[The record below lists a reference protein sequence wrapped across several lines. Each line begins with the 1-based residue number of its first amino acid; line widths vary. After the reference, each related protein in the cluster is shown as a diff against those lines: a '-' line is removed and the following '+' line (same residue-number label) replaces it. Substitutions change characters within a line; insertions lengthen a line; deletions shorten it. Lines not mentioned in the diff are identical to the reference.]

1 MIALNGILGLGASQS
16 MKLGRNSNKTP
27 KLLTLLILS
36 TLPAPSCIQGFLAIW
51 YLHLKYQGYN
61 YRNVISSNDLKL
73 NMAAGKFAL
82 TPTAARVRAI
92 SLTLSGVTLAI
103 SGNCVLADYALADM
117 VVPDGTLGN
126 ESSVVI
132 PNTTVR
138 GEIGDVIEGG
148 ATRGAN
154 LFHSFQEFNV
164 GELQRVYF
172 ANPSGIENILTR
184 VTGGNLS
191 NILGTL
197 GVDGAA
203 NLFLLNPNGI
213 VFGAQARLDVAGSFF
228 ASTANSLVFGDGLE
242 FSATSPQA
250 PPLLTIN
257 ITPGL
262 QYGKYDPRTTITN
275 AGNLAVGK
283 DLTLA
288 AGNLDL
294 QGQLEA
300 GRNLTLLAEDTVT
313 ISDSVAQPFV
323 ANAGDLLVIQGN
335 QSITIAAK
343 NHSDSGLFV
352 GSDLRLRSH
361 NAIAGDTN
369 YTVGGNIIIEQ
380 LDGNPGNFISPNDPI
395 ILANGDVSLGNYTGA
410 SLHILAGGSVTVGD
424 IEINSTDTGDNAISP
439 SNSNPFLASLANV
452 TLSDEARTSVVID
465 GSNKPT
471 LDIRAGIDWTLLGG
485 FPGNTDSGNFV
496 PNFESAATSAN
507 IKVGEVSINVPNG
520 LVLLTNQYQPNP
532 SLVSETLKISSILT
546 GDGTVVTNKREVDRS
561 NQRFSGNG
569 GSVFIDYLGGIDI
582 SDSGIDTSSASGT
595 AGDIT
600 LITNEQLSLDGSFI
614 NSNTFGIEKGGDITI
629 DTGSLLATGGAQIE
643 TSTFGQ
649 ADAGK
654 VTIVADDTVTFEGQ
668 PANGQI
674 TRVFNIIEKNA
685 IGNSGGISITTG
697 SLFVNDVFLQSR
709 VVGQGDGGDI
719 TIIAKDEVVVDK
731 SVNSIAT
738 RVDRDGIG
746 NAGDI
751 SIDAE
756 SVTIKNGARLVA
768 DTLGQGNSGNISVTA
783 RDTVTIDGVASN
795 TRVASGLRSR
805 VGQDKV
811 EQNDSNQ
818 SQAEGGRGN
827 ITIKAK
833 SVFVTNGG
841 QLSTDINDRGNR
853 DKTDENGGNISIFA
867 EDDVIFDGV
876 ATNENGNSF
885 SSIIFTRV
893 TDQAVGDGGNVLIDA
908 GSVAFTNGAE
918 IISETRGKGNGGD
931 VEIIARDR
939 VLFDGVVFLGNDNNT
954 VDSAI
959 VTNVRD
965 NGEGNGGDIRITVTE
980 GSLVITQGAKLE
992 SQSRAKGDGG
1002 DVIISVGDQVLID
1015 GVGINDQ
1022 PSRIL
1027 TGVNSKSTEGNGGKI
1042 QIDANSISVTNGGAI
1057 DASTSNNGNG
1067 GPIDL
1072 NSKTLTVNG
1081 GVISSA
1087 AQEAATGEAGT
1098 ITIDTD
1104 ALKVEDGGE
1113 ITVTSEQ
1120 GVAGNL
1126 NITANSLLLN
1136 EGKLLAETQLNRGE
1150 DGANITLDVSNSI
1163 VMLNES
1169 LISAEASEKAK
1180 GGNITINTDVLIA
1193 FPPTGPDG
1201 SDIIAKAAQGQGG
1214 EITIDAEDVRL
1225 IEEREA
1231 IDGNRTNDIDASSES
1246 GPQGIVTINTGNLDP
1261 SRGLDQLPSNFS
1273 DLSSLIV
1280 ASCPRSGKISEDQL
1294 GEFIVT
1300 GRGGIPPS
1308 PLDPIIGRT
1317 IIADWVTL
1325 EDKTRTETDNNDS
1338 NAPSTEQKSQRKRI
1352 VEAQGWMTGPDGTI
1366 ILTSFPTDTTSPPK
1380 PWYHYL
1386 SCRD

>member
-1 MIALNGILGLGASQS
+1 
-16 MKLGRNSNKTP
+16 
-27 KLLTLLILS
+27 
-36 TLPAPSCIQGFLAIW
+36 
-51 YLHLKYQGYN
+51 
-61 YRNVISSNDLKL
+61 
-73 NMAAGKFAL
+73 MAAGKSVL

-92 SLTLSGVTLAI
+92 CLTLSGVTLAI
-103 SGNCVLADYALADM
+103 SGNCVLADNALADI
-117 VVPDGTLGN
+117 VPDQTLGN
-126 ESSVVI
+126 EASVVT

-138 GEIGDVIEGG
+138 GEIADQIEGG

-154 LFHSFQEFNV
+154 LFHSFREFNV

-184 VTGGNLS
+184 VTGNNLS

-213 VFGAQARLDVAGSFF
+213 VFGSQAKLDVAGSFF
-228 ASTANSLVFGDGLE
+228 ASTSNSLVFGDGQE

-275 AGNLAVGK
+275 AGNLAVGQ

-294 QGQLEA
+294 QGQLDA
-300 GRNLTLLAEDTVT
+300 GRNLTLLAEDTVSIT
-313 ISDSVAQPFV
+313 DSVAQPFI
-323 ANAGDLLVIQGN
+323 ANAGGLLVIQGN
-335 QSITIAAK
+335 QLITIAAK

-352 GSDLRLRSH
+352 GKDLQLRSRSVAEGQSH
-361 NAIAGDTN
+361 NPITGDTN
-369 YTVGGNIIIEQ
+369 YTVGGNISIEQ

-439 SNSNPFLASLANV
+439 DNSNPFLASLANL
-452 TLSDEARTSVVID
+452 TLSDQAGTSVVID
-465 GSNKPT
+465 GSNQPT

-485 FPGNTDSGNFV
+485 FPGNTDSGNLA
-496 PNFESAATSAN
+496 PNFGTAATSAN
-507 IKVGEVSINVPNG
+507 IEIGQILINAPNG
-520 LVLLTNQYQPNP
+520 LVLLTNQYQANP
-532 SLVSETLKISSILT
+532 SLVSDTLKISSILT
-546 GDGTVVTNKREVDRS
+546 GDGVVTNNRDVDQS

-569 GSVFIDYLGGIDI
+569 GEVLIDYRGGIDI
-582 SDSGIDTSSASGT
+582 SERIEASSASGT

-614 NSNTFGIEKGGDITI
+614 NSNTFGTEKGGDITI

-668 PANGQI
+668 PANGQV

-697 SLFVNDVFLQSR
+697 SLFANDVFLQSR

-731 SVNSIAT
+731 SINSIAT
-738 RVDRDGIG
+738 RVDGNGIG

-751 SIDAE
+751 SIDAN
-756 SVTIKNGARLVA
+756 SVTITNGARLDA
-768 DTLGQGNSGNISVTA
+768 DTRGQGNSGNISVTA

-795 TRVASGLRSR
+795 ANVASGLRSR
-805 VGQDKV
+805 VGPDRRDPRV
-811 EQNDSNQ
+811 RNQ
-818 SQAEGGRGN
+818 SQAQGSRGN

-833 SVFVTNGG
+833 SVLVTNGG
-841 QLSTDINDRGNR
+841 QLSTQINDQGNPGN
-853 DKTDENGGNISIFA
+853 TDENGGNISIFA

-885 SSIIFTRV
+885 SSIILTGVRE
-893 TDQAVGDGGNVLIDA
+893 TAVGDGGNVLIDA
-908 GSVAFTNGAE
+908 GSVSFTNGAL
-918 IISETRGKGNGGD
+918 IISETRGKGNGGN

-939 VLFDGVVFLGNDNNT
+939 VLFDGVVFFGTDNDT
-954 VDSAI
+954 VGSAI
-959 VTNVRD
+959 VTNVRND
-965 NGEGNGGDIRITVTE
+965 NGEGDGGDIRITVTE
-980 GSLVITQGAKLE
+980 GSLVITEGAKLE
-992 SQSRAKGDGG
+992 SDSRAKGDGG
-1002 DVIISVGDQVLID
+1002 DVIISVRDQVLID
-1015 GVGINDQ
+1015 GVGIDGE

-1027 TGVNSKSTEGNGGKI
+1027 TGVPARQEGNGVSLQQEGNGGNI
-1042 QIDANSISVTNGGAI
+1042 EINANSISVTNGGLL

-1067 GPIDL
+1067 GLIDL
-1072 NSKTLTVNG
+1072 TTKTLTVNG

-1087 AQEAATGEAGT
+1087 AKEAANGQAGT

-1104 ALKVEDGGE
+1104 ALNVEDGGE
-1113 ITVTSEQ
+1113 ITVTSEK

-1126 NITANSLLLN
+1126 DITAKSLLLN
-1136 EGKLLAETQLNRGE
+1136 NGTLFAETADNNGQS
-1150 DGANITLDVSNSI
+1150 GANITLNVSDSI

-1169 LISAEASEKAK
+1169 LISAEASNQAT

-1193 FPPTGPDG
+1193 FPPTGPNG
-1201 SDIIAKAAQGQGG
+1201 SDIIANAAQGQGG
-1214 EITIDAEDVRL
+1214 EITIEAEDVRL
-1225 IEEREA
+1225 IEERKA
-1231 IDGNRTNDIDASSES
+1231 IEGNRTNDIDASSES

-1261 SRGLDQLPSNFS
+1261 SRGLNQLPINLT
-1273 DLSSLIV
+1273 DPSSLIV
-1280 ASCPRSGKISEDQL
+1280 ASCPRSGKISVDEL

-1308 PLDPIIGRT
+1308 PFEPIIGQA
-1317 IIADWVTL
+1317 IIADWVSL
-1325 EDKTRTETDNNDS
+1325 DDQILTETDNNDS
-1338 NAPSTEQKSQRKRI
+1338 KAASTEQNSVPQKSQPKRI

-1366 ILTSFPTDTTSPPK
+1366 ILTSFPTDTTRPPK
-1380 PWYHYL
+1380 PWYNYL
-1386 SCRD
+1386 SCRDL

>member
-1 MIALNGILGLGASQS
+1 
-16 MKLGRNSNKTP
+16 
-27 KLLTLLILS
+27 
-36 TLPAPSCIQGFLAIW
+36 
-51 YLHLKYQGYN
+51 
-61 YRNVISSNDLKL
+61 
-73 NMAAGKFAL
+73 MAAGKFVL

-92 SLTLSGVTLAI
+92 SLVLSGVTLAI
-103 SGNCVLADYALADM
+103 SGNGVLADYALADM
-117 VVPDGTLGN
+117 VPDGTLGS
-126 ESSVVI
+126 EESVVI

-184 VTGGNLS
+184 VTGSNIS

-197 GVDGAA
+197 GVDGSA

-213 VFGAQARLDVAGSFF
+213 LFGSQSRLDVAGSFF
-228 ASTANSLVFGDGLE
+228 ASDANSLVFGDGLE

-262 QYGKYDPRTTITN
+262 QYGQDDPRTTITN
-275 AGNLAVGK
+275 AGNLAVGQ

-294 QGQLEA
+294 KGQLEA
-300 GRNLTLLAEDTVT
+300 GRNLTLLAEDTVSIT
-313 ISDSVAQPFV
+313 DSVAQPFK
-323 ANAGDLLVIQGN
+323 AYSGGLFVIQGN
-335 QSITIAAK
+335 QLITIAAK
-343 NHSDSGLFV
+343 NHVLSGLLA
-352 GSDLRLRSH
+352 GLDLRLRSA
-361 NAIAGDTN
+361 NPITGDTN

-439 SNSNPFLASLANV
+439 SNSNPFLASLANL
-452 TLSDEARTSVVID
+452 TLSDEAATSVVID
-465 GSNKPT
+465 GSNRPT

-485 FPGNTDSGNFV
+485 FPGNTDSGNLA
-496 PNFESAATSAN
+496 PNFGSAATSAN
-507 IKVGEVSINVPNG
+507 IEIGEVSINAPNG

-532 SLVSETLKISSILT
+532 SLVSDTLKISSILT
-546 GDGTVVTNKREVDRS
+546 GDGTVVTNNRQVDQS

-569 GSVFIDYLGGIDI
+569 GSVFIDYRGGIDI
-582 SDSGIDTSSASGT
+582 SVRIYSSSASGT

-600 LITNEQLSLDGSFI
+600 LITNEQLFLDGSFI
-614 NSNTFGIEKGGDITI
+614 DSNTFGTEKGGDITI

-643 TSTFGQ
+643 TSTFGN

-719 TIIAKDEVVVDK
+719 TIIAKDQVVVDK
-731 SVNSIAT
+731 SINSIAT
-738 RVDRDGIG
+738 RVDGDGIG

-751 SIDAE
+751 SIDAN
-756 SVTIKNGARLVA
+756 SVTITNGARLDA
-768 DTLGQGNSGNISVTA
+768 DTRGQGNSGNISVTA

-795 TRVASGLRSR
+795 ANVASGLRSR
-805 VGQDKV
+805 VGQDREDPRV
-811 EQNDSNQ
+811 RNQ
-818 SQAEGGRGN
+818 AQAEGGRGN

-841 QLSTDINDRGNR
+841 QVSTEINDLGNR
-853 DKTDENGGNISIFA
+853 DNTDENGGNISIFA

-893 TDQAVGDGGNVLIDA
+893 RPTAEGDGGNVLIDA
-908 GSVAFTNGAE
+908 GSVSFTNGAL
-918 IISETRGKGNGGD
+918 IISETTGKGNGGD
-931 VEIIARDR
+931 VTINARDR
-939 VLFDGVVFLGNDNNT
+939 VLFDGVVFFGNNNDT
-954 VDSAI
+954 VGSAI
-959 VTNVRD
+959 VTNVRGE
-965 NGEGNGGDIRITVTE
+965 NGEGNGGDISITVTE
-980 GSLVITQGAKLE
+980 GSLVITEGAKLE
-992 SQSRAKGDGG
+992 SDSRAKGDGG
-1002 DVIISVGDQVLID
+1002 DVIISVRDQVLID
-1015 GVGINDQ
+1015 GVGIDGE

-1027 TGVNSKSTEGNGGKI
+1027 TGVPARQEGNGVSLQQEGNGGNI
-1042 QIDANSISVTNGGAI
+1042 EINANSISVTNGGLL

-1067 GPIDL
+1067 GSIDL

-1087 AQEAATGEAGT
+1087 AEETVTGEASD
-1098 ITIDTD
+1098 ITIDTNT
-1104 ALKVEDGGE
+1104 LKVEDGGE
-1113 ITVTSEQ
+1113 ITVTSEK

-1136 EGKLLAETQLNRGE
+1136 DGKLLAETQLNRGKE
-1150 DGANITLDVSNSI
+1150 GANITLVSDSI

-1169 LISAEASEKAK
+1169 VISAEASEQAT
-1180 GGNITINTDVLIA
+1180 GGNIDIKTDVLIA
-1193 FPPTGPDG
+1193 FPPTDANG
-1201 SDIIAKAAQGQGG
+1201 SDIIAKAKQGQGG
-1214 EITIDAEDVRL
+1214 QITIEAEDVRL

-1280 ASCPRSGKISEDQL
+1280 ASCPRSGKIAADQL
-1294 GEFIVT
+1294 DKFIVT

-1325 EDKTRTETDNNDS
+1325 EDKSRTETDNNGS
-1338 NAPSTEQKSQRKRI
+1338 NAPSTEQKSQPKRI
-1352 VEAQGWMTGPDGTI
+1352 VEAQGWMTAPDGTI

-1380 PWYHYL
+1380 PWYHYFF
-1386 SCRD
+1386 CRD